1 MKLRQ
6 KNSKL
11 PWTGSITDQVTINLS
26 IVAIPALS
34 DWHKSLLCSML
45 VFQSRVREEQL
56 VQPGRQLPH
65 WNHWNRVSM
74 CGRDLL
80 YPLVS
85 ELVCEG
91 VEGGVES
98 WNILLRHPC

>member
-11 PWTGSITDQVTINLS
+11 PWIGSITDQVTINLY

-45 VFQSRVREEQL
+45 VFQSLVGEEQ
-56 VQPGRQLPH
+56 
-65 WNHWNRVSM
+65 
-74 CGRDLL
+74 
-80 YPLVS
+80 
-85 ELVCEG
+85 
-91 VEGGVES
+91 
-98 WNILLRHPC
+98 